1 MTEVECWCCFSLGLF
16 SLLGFHQSFL
26 TKCWTNRGC
35 LEWFMPSLQAWVT
48 VIYKINYIIS
58 SCLTLYP
65 MAYTHV
71 ICVHRSL
78 ILYLHEIFLFFMVG
92 TQMPSG
98 WRFCLGCRGQIFS
111 TFLNSGFLLLV
122 AVLILLFF
130 MLLWYFIQFHIVE
143 IIIFFN
149 FYLHICVLQFYLI
162 LKCVFSGTQ
171 AWQCTSGKEPAWN
184 LLSLFTTSGM
194 LFLEISLVAFLLQG
208 NYASGLEALMRT
220 FVISGIIVA
229 GDIFLKVA
237 VSPNKTYVY
246 SGFRLSTLNFSCIR
260 QTFDVTLVSYNW
272 FWQRT
277 IQLCLLVTRLS
288 EHVNLYLHG
297 NHLTYS
303 VSTKIQTC
311 PCPEDLST
319 IELIDCLAPSTSCH
333 HNDSICTFS
342 CFSLSFFSITQVPEK
357 KLKKRF

>member
-1 MTEVECWCCFSLGLF
+1 M
-16 SLLGFHQSFL
+16 
-26 TKCWTNRGC
+26 
-35 LEWFMPSLQAWVT
+35 
-48 VIYKINYIIS
+48 
-58 SCLTLYP
+58 
-65 MAYTHV
+65 
-71 ICVHRSL
+71 
-78 ILYLHEIFLFFMVG
+78 
-92 TQMPSG
+92 
-98 WRFCLGCRGQIFS
+98 
-111 TFLNSGFLLLV
+111 
-122 AVLILLFF
+122 
-130 MLLWYFIQFHIVE
+130 
-143 IIIFFN
+143 
-149 FYLHICVLQFYLI
+149 QFYLI

-208 NYASGLEALMRT
+208 NYASGLDALMRT
-220 FVISGIIVA
+220 FVISGIVVA

-246 SGFRLSTLNFSCIR
+246 RSFQLSTLNFSCIR
-260 QTFDVTLVSYNW
+260 QAFDVTLVSYNW

-288 EHVNLYLHG
+288 EHMNLYFHG

-311 PCPEDLST
+311 PKDLSS
-319 IELIDCLAPSTSCH
+319 IELIDCLAPSASCH

-342 CFSLSFFSITQVPEK
+342 
-357 KLKKRF
+357 